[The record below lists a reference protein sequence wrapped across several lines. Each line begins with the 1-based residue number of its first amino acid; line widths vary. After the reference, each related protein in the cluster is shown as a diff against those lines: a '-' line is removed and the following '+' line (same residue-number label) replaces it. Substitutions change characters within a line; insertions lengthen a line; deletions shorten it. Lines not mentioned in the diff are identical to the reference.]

1 MGFESMTI
9 GELMG
14 AIPAL
19 YCKIGSS
26 RYALEDH
33 ERYLREALEHLT
45 DNAKSIRGGRTIP
58 NRKNNSQLNQ
68 KILSM
73 LYDFVLDPNIK
84 NRERKIGLM
93 AKADIEKGRYNVAVL
108 NQTLISLQREAMS
121 TGLSHDASKLYDN
134 FQVILNENVPFGT
147 NRGAMATM
155 SSYLDW

>member
-1 MGFESMTI
+1 MV
-9 GELMG
+9 
-14 AIPAL
+14 
-19 YCKIGSS
+19 
-26 RYALEDH
+26 
-33 ERYLREALEHLT
+33 
-45 DNAKSIRGGRTIP
+45 

-93 AKADIEKGRYNVAVL
+93 AKADMDKGRYNVAVL